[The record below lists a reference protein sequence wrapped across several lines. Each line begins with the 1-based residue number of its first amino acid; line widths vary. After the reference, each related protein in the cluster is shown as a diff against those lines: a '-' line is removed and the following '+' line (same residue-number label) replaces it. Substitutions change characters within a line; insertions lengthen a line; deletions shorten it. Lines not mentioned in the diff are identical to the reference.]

1 MLNITVN
8 NTRVEVSE
16 DTTILDAAKKIGI
29 KIPTLCYLEN
39 LQSPGSCRMCVVEV
53 EGAKALQPSCVTKV
67 SEGMKI
73 HTNTKKVRDARKIIL
88 ELLLSDHPW
97 ECNTCDRNQTCELQ
111 KLADEYG
118 IKEVRFQSVR
128 ERMPLDEST
137 PGIVRDPNKC
147 ILCRRCVSVCQDI
160 QGVVTLAPRA
170 RGFDTIIAPGSGDTL
185 KEAVCVQC
193 GQCAAVCPVGAIT
206 EKDDIDKV
214 WKAIDDPNKFVVVQT
229 APAIRAALGECF
241 DLKPGTLIKGKMTA
255 ALRRLG
261 FDKIFDTNFGADLT
275 IMEEGTELLTRLKKA
290 LVDKDKNVALPM
302 TTSCCPAWIN
312 YMEYFYP
319 ELAPNVSTCKSPQQM
334 FGAVAKTYYVNKINK
349 KKEDI
354 VVVSIMPCTAKKFE
368 CMREEMCDSGVK
380 DVDYVLTTREL
391 GRFIKQA
398 GIDFVNLPDE
408 EMDAPLGISTGAADI
423 FANTGGVME
432 AALRTAYEI
441 VTGKELPF
449 NKMHVTPIQGLE
461 GLKEASLKIE
471 GTTQDWRFLEGV
483 TLNVAVAHTL
493 GNAKKLIESIKSGK
507 KSYHFIEIMAC
518 PGGCIGG
525 GGQPRMTTNE
535 VRQARIN
542 AIYKEDEGRKL
553 RKSHD
558 NPAVKEIY
566 EEFLIKPLGEK
577 SHHLLHT
584 TYTNKKDASPK
595 K

>member
-1 MLNITVN
+1 MVSITVN
-8 NTRVEVSE
+8 NIQIKVAEG
-16 DTTILDAAKKIGI
+16 TTILDAAKKIGI

-39 LQSPGSCRMCVVEV
+39 VQSPGSCRICLVEV
-53 EGAKALQPSCVTKV
+53 EGAKKLQPSCITKV

-73 HTNTKKVRDARKIIL
+73 HTNTKKVRDSRKMIL
-88 ELLLSDHPW
+88 ELILSDHPW
-97 ECNTCDRNQTCELQ
+97 ECNTCDRNQSCELQ

-118 IKEVRFQSVR
+118 VKEVRFNSVR
-128 ERMPLDEST
+128 EKMPLDEST

-147 ILCRRCVSVCQDI
+147 ILCRRCVSVCQEV
-160 QGVVTLAPRA
+160 QGVNTLAPRA

-193 GQCAAVCPVGAIT
+193 GQCAAVCPVGAIS

-241 DLKPGTLIKGKMTA
+241 DLKPGTLIKGKMTT

-553 RKSHD
+553 RKSHES
-558 NPAVKEIY
+558 PAIKKIY

-584 TYTNKKDASPK
+584 TYTNKKDVSPEK
-595 K
+595 